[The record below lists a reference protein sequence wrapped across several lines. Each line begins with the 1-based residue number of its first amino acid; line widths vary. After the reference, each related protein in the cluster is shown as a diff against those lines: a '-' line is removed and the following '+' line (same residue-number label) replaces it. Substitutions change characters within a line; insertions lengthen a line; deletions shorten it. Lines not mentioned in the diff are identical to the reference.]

1 MKMKNMKILRYIGTF
16 TLFAML
22 AACST
27 EDEQVRFAENE
38 VKVNATIGGE
48 SIFTRSYPAGDAEKQ
63 KDFKEY
69 DQIGICLNGGDARLY
84 EMNTTGAWTIDD
96 EQEPLKWENGA
107 NEFKAF
113 YPYAYA
119 YQGYNGFDNGHINEN
134 QESTQSLALSD
145 YMTAYQP
152 YSNIPEDRLLNL
164 TFERKTARVIVDIE
178 GSKFTNEFDSPLVTD
193 VTISSQLEIPAT
205 SGGTVKEIKPYNM
218 ENKNPKSSW
227 MALVAPNAADA
238 SQNFICLKIQE
249 TNTADAAKPYYVKGI
264 PNLEAGKSYTYKLKI
279 GKDRATIENVTVEN
293 WTDGTAIQG
302 GAASSITVDG
312 IKESVT
318 TQLDRGNDVV
328 LTLNSNASSDIFD
341 AIKTAIKDKGV
352 ADGIVNLTLKS
363 VMTIPEG
370 TFKDVI
376 WLNKVTLPDAVT
388 IGKYAFSGSSL
399 KAIEAP
405 NVSTVEMLA
414 FSECKRLEVINL
426 PKVSEI
432 DIKAFYFC
440 STLKTVLFGTLTK
453 VWTGDENNED
463 GLFKSVNTQDV
474 SLILS
479 SSQSMLTLAIDA
491 EARFFWTPI
500 NNPYKGSDENVNT
513 KFLGYKFKE
522 IKFREE

>member
-1 MKMKNMKILRYIGTF
+1 MKISNYIGTF
-16 TLFAML
+16 ALFAML

-27 EDEQVRFAENE
+27 EEEQVRFAGNE

-48 SIFTRSYPAGDAEKQ
+48 STFTRSNPAGDEERQ
-63 KDFKEY
+63 SNFNDD
-69 DQIGICLNGGDARLY
+69 DQIGICMNDGDARLY
-84 EMNTTGAWTIDD
+84 EMNKGVWVVKDG
-96 EQEPLKWENGA
+96 EPLKWEKEA

-113 YPYAYA
+113 YPYSYSYKA
-119 YQGYNGFDNGHINEN
+119 NNSFDNGHIIEN
-134 QESTQSLALSD
+134 QTSKEGLALSD
-145 YMTAYQP
+145 YMTKDIAIP
-152 YSNIPEDRLLNL
+152 YIPENRELDLK
-164 TFERKTARVIVDIE
+164 FKRKTARVIVDIQN
-178 GSKFTNEFDSPLVTD
+178 STFTNEFNHPAVYG
-193 VTISSQLEIPAT
+193 VTIFSQLEIPAT
-205 SGGTVKEIKPYNM
+205 QGADVTEINPYKM
-218 ENKNPKSSW
+218 DASNPKSSW
-227 MALVAPNAADA
+227 MALVAPNAEDA
-238 SQNFICLKIQE
+238 SKNFICIKVQE
-249 TNTADAAKPYYVKGI
+249 TNTTDDPKPYYVKGI
-264 PNLEAGKSYTYKLKI
+264 PNLKEGNSYTYKLKI
-279 GKDRATIENVTVEN
+279 GKDKATIENVTVEN
-293 WTDGTAIQG
+293 WTDGTAIPG
-302 GAASSITVDG
+302 GAASAITVDG

-318 TQLDRGNDVV
+318 TQLERGNDVV

-352 ADGIVNLTLKS
+352 ADGSVNLTLKS

-399 KAIEAP
+399 KGIEAP
-405 NVSTVEMLA
+405 NVSTVKMQA
-414 FSECKRLEVINL
+414 FGECKKLEDVIL

-453 VWTGDENNED
+453 VWTGKENNED
-463 GLFKSVNTQDV
+463 GIFESVNTQDV

-479 SSQSMLTLAIDA
+479 SSQSMLTLATDA
-491 EARFFWTPI
+491 EARLFWTPI
-500 NNPYKGSDENVNT
+500 NLPYEGSDQYVNM